1 MDYTNLVFL
10 SNIICCYAFSAVGCL
25 YMYGVSRKL
34 ENNKKVAARCF
45 LLFFLSIG
53 TAHLLLLM
61 RNWVDPIYSIALSN
75 AIYLL
80 IFYFL
85 SLGVQ
90 AWYKHAITRQKILFI
105 FAHMCLFSLSQ
116 VMLFVY
122 NQDSLLFRVI
132 LAYINNV
139 TILVYTLS
147 IGLKSYSKN
156 NTGENIIIFTLLAMI
171 VIIALPLITMI
182 TLSQNYPYMFLTTVM
197 MSQNMV
203 LFIAL
208 DALLSLFMFDQVRM
222 HYQRSIHDELTG
234 IHNRRYFYEQIKQL
248 MLSRHAHG
256 YIALIDI
263 DLFKL
268 MNDKFGHDIG
278 DDAIQKLAETI
289 TESLHSDMLFG
300 RYGGEEF
307 ILYIPIRINPTT
319 YLEALRAKVA
329 QIMIQADNEEMKLTI
344 SIGYSILTA
353 NNELKATIKEADLS
367 LYRAKHAGR
376 NCVIGWEELN

>member
-1 MDYTNLVFL
+1 
-10 SNIICCYAFSAVGCL
+10 
-25 YMYGVSRKL
+25 MYGVSRKL

-61 RNWVDPIYSIALSN
+61 RHWVDPIYSIALAN
-75 AIYLL
+75 ATYLL

-90 AWYKHAITRQKILFI
+90 AWYKHTITRQKILFI
-105 FAHMCLFSLSQ
+105 SAHMCIFSLSQ

-122 NQDSLLFRVI
+122 SQDSLLFRVI

-147 IGLKSYSKN
+147 IALKSYSKN
-156 NTGENIIIFTLLAMI
+156 NTGENIISFTLLAMI

-182 TLSQNYPYMFLTTVM
+182 TLNQNYPYMFLTTVM

-208 DALLSLFMFDQVRM
+208 GALLSLFMFDQVRM

-234 IHNRRYFYEQIKQL
+234 IHNRRYFYEQINQL
-248 MLSRHAHG
+248 MFSHHAHG

-263 DLFKL
+263 DFFKL

-278 DDAIQKLAETI
+278 DDAIKKLAETI

-307 ILYIPIRINPTT
+307 ILYIPIRVNPTT

-329 QIMIQADNEEMKLTI
+329 QIIIRADNEEMKLTI
-344 SIGYSILTA
+344 SIGYSILAA
-353 NNELKATIKEADLS
+353 NGELKATIKKADLS
-367 LYRAKHAGR
+367 LYRAKHSGR
-376 NCVIGWEELN
+376 NCVISWEELN